1 LVAIV
6 AAEYARSPSEKHGS
20 LRARGLP
27 LPPVAH
33 CAAMTSRKAGWIA
46 AAAFWTLFGLLSGVQ
61 VWISMITH
69 GHSVPRLVGYYMLL
83 WTPWLG
89 FSAIIAGLVRRWPVI
104 PLRRLNIAIHV
115 AAAVCIGVVHA
126 VYFVVLTNAILP
138 FDRMTTIYH
147 GVAAVGFVVAQTPAE
162 MIFYAGVIATRLA
175 IGYYRRYREGEVR
188 RAQLE
193 TSLTNAR
200 LRALELQIQPHF
212 LFNTLNAISSL
223 VRSHKDDDA
232 VVMVAGLSD
241 LLRYTLDHAGEQ
253 SVTLNEEGAMLRR
266 YLEIQRVRFP
276 DRLRYEI
283 DIAPD
288 ARRAAVPT
296 LILQPLAEN
305 AIRHGI
311 ARSAGAGTVN
321 VRAFRDAANLRIEMF
336 NTGTLGN
343 SPEGLGLRN
352 TRERLRQ
359 IYGDAHGFELRD
371 RGDGV
376 VTCLSI
382 PCREIA

>member
-1 LVAIV
+1 
-6 AAEYARSPSEKHGS
+6 
-20 LRARGLP
+20 
-27 LPPVAH
+27 
-33 CAAMTSRKAGWIA
+33 MTSRNAGWIA
-46 AAAFWTLFGLLSGVQ
+46 AAAFWILFGLLSGVQ
-61 VWISMITH
+61 VWLSMITH
-69 GHSVPRLVGYYMLL
+69 GHSVPRLIGFYLL
-83 WTPWLG
+83 IWTPWLG
-89 FSAIIAGLVRRWPVI
+89 FSVVIAWLVRRRPLI
-104 PLRRLNIAIHV
+104 PPRPLNIVLHV
-115 AAAVCIGVVHA
+115 AAAVCIGVSHA
-126 VYFVVLTNAILP
+126 VYVVVLNNSILP
-138 FDRMTTIYH
+138 FDRMTTTYH
-147 GVAAVGFVVAQTPAE
+147 GVAAVGFVVAQTSAE
-162 MIFYAGVIATRLA
+162 MIFYGGVVATLLA
-175 IGYYRRYREGEVR
+175 AGYYRRYRESELR

-193 TSLTNAR
+193 TSLASAR
-200 LRALELQIQPHF
+200 LQALELQIQPHF

-223 VRSHKDDDA
+223 VRNHKDDDA
-232 VVMVAGLSD
+232 VVMIAGLSD

-253 SVTLNEEGAMLRR
+253 SVTLDEEGAMLRR

-288 ARRAAVPT
+288 ARHAAVPT

-311 ARSAGAGTVN
+311 ALRAGTGVVN

-343 SPEGLGLRN
+343 SREGLGLRN
-352 TRERLRQ
+352 TRERLQQ
-359 IYGDAHGFELRD
+359 IYGDAHGFELHD